1 MSSNKTYTVKVRR
14 KRERKT
20 NYRKRVKY
28 ISSGK
33 TRIVLRVSNKNLKI
47 QAINFGEKGDICI
60 GGVNSLDLKSL
71 GWNAPTGNLYSSY
84 LTGLLFGS
92 KLKSK
97 IKEGIIDTGL
107 RTVRKNTRLSAA
119 IKGISDSGIDIPFS
133 EEISPSENKLNGE
146 LTAQYSK
153 KLKLENENK
162 FKSQFSKYLKDG
174 VNPEEIPNLFEKTR
188 KKLIGA

>member
-133 EEISPSENKLNGE
+133 EENKLNGE